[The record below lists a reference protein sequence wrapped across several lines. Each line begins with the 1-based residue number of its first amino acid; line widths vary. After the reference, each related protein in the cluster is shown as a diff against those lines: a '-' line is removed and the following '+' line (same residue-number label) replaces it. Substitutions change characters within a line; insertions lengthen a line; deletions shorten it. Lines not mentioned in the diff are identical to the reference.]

1 MRRVAAAKFGK
12 HQPESNRAG
21 PSLPPGRRSLH
32 GQKIGRATPPRYRA
46 GFGPPPRP
54 RQARAL
60 IRGGPAKQVKR
71 AWEVVDDLPVHIPV
85 LPGELK
91 AIETFLAAVVD
102 AALEP
107 IGLYTEKPGSEPAK
121 PAVEWCTNTSLR
133 EPR

>member
-54 RQARAL
+54 RL
-60 IRGGPAKQVKR
+60 RGGPAKQVKR

-102 AALEP
+102 ASLEP

-121 PAVEWCTNTSLR
+121 DTAER
-133 EPR
+133 DIE

>member
-21 PSLPPGRRSLH
+21 PSVPPGRRSLH

-71 AWEVVDDLPVHIPV
+71 AWEVVDDLPEHIPV

-91 AIETFLAAVVD
+91 VIETFLAAVVD

-121 PAVEWCTNTSLR
+121 PAVE
-133 EPR
+133 

>member
-1 MRRVAAAKFGK
+1 MTFQAARTCKTILTSADPKIMRQVAAAKFGK
-12 HQPESNRAG
+12 RQPES
-21 PSLPPGRRSLH
+21 RRLLH
-32 GQKIGRATPPRYRA
+32 GQEIGRATHRS

-71 AWEVVDDLPVHIPV
+71 AWEVVDDLPNHIPV

-91 AIETFLAAVVD
+91 VIETFLAAVVD

-121 PAVEWCTNTSLR
+121 PAVE
-133 EPR
+133 

>member
-102 AALEP
+102 ASLEP

-121 PAVEWCTNTSLR
+121 DTAER
-133 EPR
+133 DI

>member
-1 MRRVAAAKFGK
+1 MRRVAAAKFGER
-12 HQPESNRAG
+12 QPESDRAG

-60 IRGGPAKQVKR
+60 IRGGPAKQAKR
-71 AWEVVDDLPVHIPV
+71 ALEVVDDLPEHIPV

-102 AALEP
+102 ASLEP

-121 PAVEWCTNTSLR
+121 DS
-133 EPR
+133 

>member
-54 RQARAL
+54 RL
-60 IRGGPAKQVKR
+60 RGEPAKQVKR
-71 AWEVVDDLPVHIPV
+71 AWEVVDDLPEHIPV

-91 AIETFLAAVVD
+91 AIETFLAAVAD
-102 AALEP
+102 ASLEP

-121 PAVEWCTNTSLR
+121 DTAER
-133 EPR
+133 DIE

>member
-1 MRRVAAAKFGK
+1 MRRVAAAKVVK
-12 HQPESNRAG
+12 RQPESDRAG
-21 PSLPPGRRSLH
+21 PAVPPGRRSLH

-54 RQARAL
+54 RQGRAL

-71 AWEVVDDLPVHIPV
+71 AWEVADDLPEHIPV

-91 AIETFLAAVVD
+91 VIETFLAAVGWKRACQTRGGIVKRG
-102 AALEP
+102 
-107 IGLYTEKPGSEPAK
+107 I
-121 PAVEWCTNTSLR
+121 NTSWR

>member
-54 RQARAL
+54 RL
-60 IRGGPAKQVKR
+60 RGGPAKQVKR
-71 AWEVVDDLPVHIPV
+71 AWEVVDDLPEHIPV

-102 AALEP
+102 ASLEP

-121 PAVEWCTNTSLR
+121 DS
-133 EPR
+133 

>member
-1 MRRVAAAKFGK
+1 MRRVAAAKYGK

-54 RQARAL
+54 QQARAL

-71 AWEVVDDLPVHIPV
+71 AWEVVDDLPEHIPV

-102 AALEP
+102 ASLEP

-121 PAVEWCTNTSLR
+121 DTAER
-133 EPR
+133 DIE

>member
-102 AALEP
+102 ASLEP

-121 PAVEWCTNTSLR
+121 DAAER
-133 EPR
+133 DIE